1 MSDSKPKVTS
11 ETLEESRRL
20 KAIWDST
27 EHPGQAI
34 FGEEFGIGS
43 QSAVGQFL
51 RGERPLSL
59 KAAIGFSKGLKC
71 NISDFSTRLTE
82 TIAAASA
89 STLNSELI
97 ESPEAGDFVD
107 ITQYTACGAMG
118 PGIILEDHPPGFIKS
133 WRVDKRWLKLN
144 VPSYTN
150 VSNLCIVTGFGNSMK
165 PRYNPGDPLL
175 MDSGVTQ
182 VDHDGIF
189 FFRIEQHGFIKQL
202 QRIPTEN
209 GLVLR
214 AKSFNTDYESFDI
227 TAGMDFQIFGKILTV
242 WRSEHF

>member
-1 MSDSKPKVTS
+1 MSENKPKVTP
-11 ETLEESRRL
+11 ETLEESLRL

-27 EHPGQAI
+27 KHPGQAV

-71 NISDFSTRLTE
+71 NLSDFSPRLSQTV
-82 TIAAASA
+82 AAAIPSNLQTTDTPDY
-89 STLNSELI
+89 SDSVE
-97 ESPEAGDFVD
+97 
-107 ITQYTACGAMG
+107 ITQYSAYGEMG
-118 PGIILEDHPPGFIKS
+118 PGFMLEDHPPGVIQS
-133 WRVDKRWLKLN
+133 WRVDKQWLRLN
-144 VPSYTN
+144 VPKYTHI
-150 VSNLCIVTGFGNSMK
+150 SNLCIVTGFGNSMK

-175 MDSGVTQ
+175 MDSGVTD
-182 VDHDGIF
+182 VDHDAVF

-202 QRIPTEN
+202 QRIPTAE
-209 GLVLR
+209 GMVLR
-214 AKSFNTDYESFDI
+214 ARSFNPDYESFDI
-227 TAGMDFQIFGKILTV
+227 TPQMDFQLFGKILTV